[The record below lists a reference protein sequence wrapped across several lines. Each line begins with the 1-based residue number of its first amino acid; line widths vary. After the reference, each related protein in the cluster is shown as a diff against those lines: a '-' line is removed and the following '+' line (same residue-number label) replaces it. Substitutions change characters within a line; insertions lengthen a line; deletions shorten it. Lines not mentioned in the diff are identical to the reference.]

1 MFKEYK
7 MKNLLKKL
15 FNGESEFTKKWI
27 ARFTK
32 VIFALLLF
40 YLILSQELLFFHLT
54 KGLSK
59 SICQIFFSQYSAV
72 VKVAI
77 TGYAVTFIGAM
88 AKAFM
93 AKQQEESNKLKLK
106 LSSIEEDDE
115 DDN

>member
-1 MFKEYK
+1 

-40 YLILSQELLFFHLT
+40 YIILSQELLFFHLA

-72 VKVAI
+72 VNVAI

-93 AKQQEESNKLKLK
+93 AKQQEESNKLKIK

>member
-1 MFKEYK
+1 

-40 YLILSQELLFFHLT
+40 YIILSQELLLFHLT

-77 TGYAVTFIGAM
+77 TGYAVTFIGA
-88 AKAFM
+88 KAFM
-93 AKQQEESNKLKLK
+93 AKQQEESNKLKIK